1 MYVTF
6 EPHQASYYG
15 VFGSRYLDAAM
26 SPIDEQAIQATE
38 APAEAHHLTAA
49 VLQPAC
55 GTADRLTV

>member
-1 MYVTF
+1 
-6 EPHQASYYG
+6 
-15 VFGSRYLDAAM
+15 M